1 MFKGFLSFLVGLYGG
16 IYLSQNYDV
25 PRVDDPGAI
34 YQKIKDFAD
43 RHKKD

>member
-1 MFKGFLSFLVGLYGG
+1 MVRGIFSFLIGIYAG

-25 PRVDDPGAI
+25 PRVDDPTAL

-43 RHKKD
+43 KHKK